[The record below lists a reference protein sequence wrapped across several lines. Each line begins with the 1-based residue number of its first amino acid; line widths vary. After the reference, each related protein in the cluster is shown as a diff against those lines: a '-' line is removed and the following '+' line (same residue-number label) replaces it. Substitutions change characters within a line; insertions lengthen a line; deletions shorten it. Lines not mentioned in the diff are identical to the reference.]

1 MQHHA
6 ILTRR
11 FRFLGRKHTLDRRI
25 RNSRT
30 APWLVKKIGD
40 IDSNCNTILE
50 GIGVELPPPCGILLF
65 HII

>member
-6 ILTRR
+6 ILTLR

-50 GIGVELPPPCGILLF
+50 
-65 HII
+65 